1 MVVEP
6 THAVERLRQKLQ
18 KHPSICLYWATGHHL
33 VLQRVCERTVQ
44 AERHQ
49 VSILTNIYIYQT
61 GSPTSYRT
69 SSGQFCMY
77 FNEYI
82 FLVRTT
88 MSHPV

>member
-49 VSILTNIYIYQT
+49 VSILTNIRLVLLPHLGPRVDNSVCI
-61 GSPTSYRT
+61 SMS
-69 SSGQFCMY
+69 
-77 FNEYI
+77 I
-82 FLVRTT
+82 FF
-88 MSHPV
+88 